1 MLAIFSEVHTYCS
14 DKKTHSMKVES
25 NGAPKSGNDLWRSSV
40 SIAAK
45 CKSSQAYMLL
55 VLWLGTKRGIWWGR
69 FFFDEKATVLHL
81 INECTKKIVVLI
93 LLLRCDY
100 YYSDI
105 WIYWQILKIVLA
117 VFDKKKDQY
126 YNSSIAFLTSFFCSH
141 HHWATLK
148 TKHKPHQISDF
159 VTFFFSAFF
168 STNQSLFDVRIPHE
182 MRQYFNNTHQSWHKS
197 SNN

>member
-1 MLAIFSEVHTYCS
+1 MIFEDH
-14 DKKTHSMKVES
+14 
-25 NGAPKSGNDLWRSSV
+25 
-40 SIAAK
+40 
-45 CKSSQAYMLL
+45 LL
-55 VLWLGTKRGIWWGR
+55 VLLPNVSHPKHTCFLFYGWEPKEVFGGEG

-100 YYSDI
+100 YHSDI
-105 WIYWQILKIVLA
+105 WIYWQILKIILA

-168 STNQSLFDVRIPHE
+168 
-182 MRQYFNNTHQSWHKS
+182 FN
-197 SNN
+197 